1 MHAIG
6 DRAVEAALDAVEQVL
21 GPEAARFRPRIE
33 HCCLVPPDLLQRL
46 RRVKPV
52 VVTQPRFLY
61 ELAEGYRSALGEERL
76 RWLLPV
82 ARLQGLP
89 VALSSDRPVVE
100 GAPLKG
106 IAAAVTRRTREGW
119 LLAPEEALS
128 AEEAVRAY
136 TVGGAYAAFAEADL
150 GTLSVG
156 KWADFVVLD
165 RDPLGAEAE
174 ELEEARVLYT
184 AVGGEVVYEAA

>member
-1 MHAIG
+1 
-6 DRAVEAALDAVEQVL
+6 
-21 GPEAARFRPRIE
+21 
-33 HCCLVPPDLLQRL
+33 
-46 RRVKPV
+46 
-52 VVTQPRFLY
+52 
-61 ELAEGYRSALGEERL
+61 
-76 RWLLPV
+76 
-82 ARLQGLP
+82 
-89 VALSSDRPVVE
+89 
-100 GAPLKG
+100 
-106 IAAAVTRRTREGW
+106 VTRRTREGW

-165 RDPLGAEAE
+165 RDLLGAEAE